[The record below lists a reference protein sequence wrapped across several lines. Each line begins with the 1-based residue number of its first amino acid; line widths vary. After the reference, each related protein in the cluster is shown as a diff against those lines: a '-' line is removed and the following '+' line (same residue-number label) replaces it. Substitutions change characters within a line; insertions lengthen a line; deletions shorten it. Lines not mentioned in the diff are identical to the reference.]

1 MACDP
6 NFTGASLIAQLVKNL
21 PATQETLVQFLGW
34 EDPLEKD
41 RLPTLVFW
49 PGEFHGQRSLAA
61 YSPWGHKRESEV
73 AQSCPTL
80 CDPMDS
86 SLHQAPPSMGFSRQE
101 YWSGLP
107 FPSPGY
113 HPNPRIEPGSLALWA
128 DSRVPLSI
136 PIWKVHFLSLRYQHI
151 CYLLQLTQTTLNY
164 YLNYYL
170 IISIIVLVMCV
181 CAQLCPTLCDPFGI
195 LQARILKWE
204 AFPFFRRSSQPRDQ
218 TQVSHTAGRFFA
230 S

>member
-1 MACDP
+1 MQGLISSMCLVNSSFGLWFSHYVWLFGTLWTVACQ
-6 NFTGASLIAQLVKNL
+6 T
-21 PATQETLVQFLGW
+21 
-34 EDPLEKD
+34 PL
-41 RLPTLVFW
+41 
-49 PGEFHGQRSLAA
+49 
-61 YSPWGHKRESEV
+61 
-73 AQSCPTL
+73 
-80 CDPMDS
+80 
-86 SLHQAPPSMGFSRQE
+86 SMGFSRQE

-181 CAQLCPTLCDPFGI
+181 CAQLCPTLCDPMDCSPPGSSVHGI
-195 LQARILKWE
+195 VQARILEWV
-204 AFPFFRRSSQPRDQ
+204 AISYSRGSSQPRNQ
-218 TQVSHTAGRFFA
+218 TRVSCGFCIGQSILYHCTYH
-230 S
+230 SML